1 MPCPYR
7 CRRVS
12 LLALAF
18 ILALSAATGVCAQE
32 EDVVTVPDSPDD
44 PNPQAAT
51 VTNNDF
57 EAGNLS
63 GWTTAKT
70 DICRSRAGRHSPRHF
85 ERRDRNSQAPCVGTA
100 TSRNVQGLTLDTPP
114 AQTSGGGLNSS
125 LSAGIITLKQP
136 LQPGQ
141 SIDVNFWL
149 AVVTSGEFRY
159 FLNIEAQ
166 P

>member
-1 MPCPYR
+1 MSCPYR
-7 CRRVS
+7 HRRAS

-18 ILALSAATGVCAQE
+18 ILAFFTFAGETNALFKEGAGLQPSVGVTTNIEHAFIRKLEHATPQDTNDNASDFVL
-32 EDVVTVPDSPDD
+32 VTV
-44 PNPQAAT
+44 NT
-51 VTNNDF
+51 
-57 EAGNLS
+57 
-63 GWTTAKT
+63 
-70 DICRSRAGRHSPRHF
+70 
-85 ERRDRNSQAPCVGTA
+85 PCVGTA
-100 TSRNVQGLTLDTPP
+100 TSRSLQGLTLDTPP
-114 AQTSGGGLNSS
+114 SQTSGGGLNSS
-125 LSAGIITLKQP
+125 LSIGTITLKQP